1 MFPLPLVT
9 WFMMENLLDSKNK
22 ESLKF
27 LLTYPLF
34 DQDTFESRIKE
45 LLSLDINGVF
55 SFGKVQ
61 LKKICILGKG
71 SVGLV
76 TLARFKGQYFAL
88 KIRRTDA
95 NRANMFDEVVY
106 QSLANS
112 IGIGPFLV
120 NFSENFILMEFV
132 NGSNI
137 VEWYSSVRTTNERIL
152 KCTALILEQCYLLD
166 CLKLDHGQLNRLD
179 RHIIISKDD
188 RPTILDFETSS
199 AMRRVSNIT
208 SVSQSIFLHGPIYSR
223 LQDLIIKDRTQIMKN
238 IKDYKIQMN
247 YEKFKKILNL
257 LRH

>member
-1 MFPLPLVT
+1 
-9 WFMMENLLDSKNK
+9 MMENLLDSKNK

-34 DQDTFESRIKE
+34 DQDTFESRINE
-45 LLSLDINGVF
+45 LLSLDINGIF
-55 SFGKVQ
+55 SFGNVQ

-76 TLARFKGQYFAL
+76 TLARFKMKYFAL

-95 NRANMFDEVVY
+95 NRTNMFDEVVY

-112 IGIGPFLV
+112 VGIGPFLV
-120 NFSENFILMEFV
+120 NFSDNFILMEFIK
-132 NGSNI
+132 GSNI
-137 VEWYSSVRTTNERIL
+137 VDWYNSVRTSNERIL

-208 SVSQSIFLHGPIYSR
+208 SVAQSIFLHGPIYSR
-223 LQDLIIKDRTQIMKN
+223 LRDSIKKDRTQIMKN

-257 LRH
+257 VR

>member
-9 WFMMENLLDSKNK
+9 WSMMENLLDSKNK

-132 NGSNI
+132 KGSNI
-137 VEWYSSVRTTNERIL
+137 VEWYSSVQTTNERVL

-188 RPTILDFETSS
+188 SPIILDFETSS
-199 AMRRVSNIT
+199 AMRKVSNIT

-223 LQDLIIKDRTQIMKN
+223 LQDSINKDRTQIMKN
-238 IKDYKIQMN
+238 IKDYKIQIN
-247 YEKFKKILNL
+247 YEKFRNILNL

>member
-34 DQDTFESRIKE
+34 DQDTFESRVKE

-76 TLARFKGQYFAL
+76 TLAKFKGQYFAL

-132 NGSNI
+132 KGSNI

-152 KCTALILEQCYLLD
+152 KCTVLILEQCYLLD
-166 CLKLDHGQLNRLD
+166 CLRLDHGQLNRLD
-179 RHIIISKDD
+179 RHIIISKEDK
-188 RPTILDFETSS
+188 PTILDFETSS

-223 LQDLIIKDRTQIMKN
+223 LQNSINKDRIQIMKN

-247 YEKFKKILNL
+247 YKKFKKILNM

>member
-1 MFPLPLVT
+1 
-9 WFMMENLLDSKNK
+9 MMENLFDSENK

-45 LLSLDINGVF
+45 LLSLDITGIF

-76 TLARFKGQYFAL
+76 TLATFKGKYFAL

-95 NRANMFDEVVY
+95 NRMNMFDEVVY

-112 IGIGPFLV
+112 NGIGPFLV
-120 NFSENFILMEFV
+120 NFSDNFILMEFV
-132 NGSNI
+132 KGYSI
-137 VEWYSSVRTTNERIL
+137 VEWYNSVQTTNERIL

-199 AMRRVSNIT
+199 AMRRASNIT

-223 LQDLIIKDRTQIMKN
+223 VRDSINKDRRQIMKN

-247 YEKFKKILNL
+247 HEKFIEILKL

>member
-1 MFPLPLVT
+1 
-9 WFMMENLLDSKNK
+9 MMENLLDSKNK

-76 TLARFKGQYFAL
+76 TLAKFNGQYFAL

-132 NGSNI
+132 KGSNI
-137 VEWYSSVRTTNERIL
+137 VEWYSSVQTTNERVL
-152 KCTALILEQCYLLD
+152 KCTALILEQCYHLD

-223 LQDLIIKDRTQIMKN
+223 LQDSINKDRTQIMKN

-247 YEKFKKILNL
+247 YEKFRNILNM

>member
-1 MFPLPLVT
+1 
-9 WFMMENLLDSKNK
+9 MMENLLDSKNK

-34 DQDTFESRIKE
+34 DQDTFENRIKE

-76 TLARFKGQYFAL
+76 TLARFKGQFFAL

-132 NGSNI
+132 KGSNI
-137 VEWYSSVRTTNERIL
+137 VEWYSSVQTTNERVL

-166 CLKLDHGQLNRLD
+166 CLTLDHGQLNRLD
-179 RHIIISKDD
+179 HHIIISKDD

-223 LQDLIIKDRTQIMKN
+223 LQDSINKDRTQIMKN

-247 YEKFKKILNL
+247 YEKFRNILNM

>member
-1 MFPLPLVT
+1 MIWTDSNRIVSIEGTKNMSIKEHANRIIQNDIGSGSHGSITSDLKKSYSIYLGNERKLSNFVST
-9 WFMMENLLDSKNK
+9 AISHMFMMENLLDSENK

-45 LLSLDINGVF
+45 LLSLDINGIF

-76 TLARFKGQYFAL
+76 TLARFKGKYFAL

-95 NRANMFDEVVY
+95 NRMNMFDEVVY

-120 NFSENFILMEFV
+120 NFSDNFMLMEFV
-132 NGSNI
+132 KGSNI
-137 VEWYSSVRTTNERIL
+137 VDWYNS
-152 KCTALILEQCYLLD
+152 Y
-166 CLKLDHGQLNRLD
+166 G
-179 RHIIISKDD
+179 
-188 RPTILDFETSS
+188 
-199 AMRRVSNIT
+199 
-208 SVSQSIFLHGPIYSR
+208 
-223 LQDLIIKDRTQIMKN
+223 LQMKE
-238 IKDYKIQMN
+238 Y
-247 YEKFKKILNL
+247 
-257 LRH
+257 

>member
-1 MFPLPLVT
+1 
-9 WFMMENLLDSKNK
+9 MMENLFDSENK

-45 LLSLDINGVF
+45 LLSLDISGIF

-76 TLARFKGQYFAL
+76 TLARFNGKYFAL

-95 NRANMFDEVVY
+95 NRMNMFDEVVY

-112 IGIGPFLV
+112 NGIGPFLV
-120 NFSENFILMEFV
+120 NFSDNFILMEFV
-132 NGSNI
+132 KGYSI
-137 VEWYSSVRTTNERIL
+137 VEWYNSVQTTNERIL

-223 LQDLIIKDRTQIMKN
+223 VLESINKDRRQIMKN

-247 YEKFKKILNL
+247 HEKFIEILKL

>member
-9 WFMMENLLDSKNK
+9 WFMMENLLDSENK

-45 LLSLDINGVF
+45 LLSLDINGIF

-76 TLARFKGQYFAL
+76 TLARFKGKYFAL

-95 NRANMFDEVVY
+95 NRTNMFDEAIY

-112 IGIGPFLV
+112 VGIGPFLI
-120 NFSENFILMEFV
+120 NFSDNFMLMEFV
-132 NGSNI
+132 KGSNI
-137 VEWYSSVRTTNERIL
+137 VAWYNSIRTSNERIL

-199 AMRRVSNIT
+199 AIRRVSNIT
-208 SVSQSIFLHGPIYSR
+208 SVAQSIFLHGPIYSR
-223 LQDLIIKDRTQIMKN
+223 LRDSINKDRTQIMKN
-238 IKDYKIQMN
+238 IKDYKIHMN
-247 YEKFKKILNL
+247 HEKFKNILNL
-257 LRH
+257 LKH

>member
-1 MFPLPLVT
+1 
-9 WFMMENLLDSKNK
+9 MMENLLDSENK

-45 LLSLDINGVF
+45 LLSLDINGIF

-76 TLARFKGQYFAL
+76 TLARFKGKYFAL

-95 NRANMFDEVVY
+95 NRMNMFDEVVY

-120 NFSENFILMEFV
+120 NFSDNFMLMEFV
-132 NGSNI
+132 KGSNI
-137 VEWYSSVRTTNERIL
+137 VDWYNSIRTTDERIL
-152 KCTALILEQCYLLD
+152 KCILLSLNNVISLI
-166 CLKLDHGQLNRLD
+166 
-179 RHIIISKDD
+179 
-188 RPTILDFETSS
+188 
-199 AMRRVSNIT
+199 A
-208 SVSQSIFLHGPIYSR
+208 
-223 LQDLIIKDRTQIMKN
+223 
-238 IKDYKIQMN
+238 
-247 YEKFKKILNL
+247 
-257 LRH
+257 

>member
-1 MFPLPLVT
+1 
-9 WFMMENLLDSKNK
+9 MMENLLDTKNK

-45 LLSLDINGVF
+45 LLSLDINDVF

-95 NRANMFDEVVY
+95 NRANLFDEVVY

-120 NFSENFILMEFV
+120 NFSENFILMEYV
-132 NGSNI
+132 KGSNI
-137 VEWYSSVRTTNERIL
+137 LEWYSSVRTTNERIL

-223 LQDLIIKDRTQIMKN
+223 LQDSINKDRTHIMKN

>member
-1 MFPLPLVT
+1 
-9 WFMMENLLDSKNK
+9 MMENLLDDENK

-45 LLSLDINGVF
+45 LLSLDINGIF
-55 SFGKVQ
+55 SVGKVQ

-76 TLARFKGQYFAL
+76 TLARFRGKYFAL

-95 NRANMFDEVVY
+95 NRMNMFDEVVY

-120 NFSENFILMEFV
+120 NFSDNFILMEFV
-132 NGSNI
+132 KGPNI
-137 VEWYSSVRTTNERIL
+137 VDWYNSVRTTDERIL

-223 LQDLIIKDRTQIMKN
+223 LQGSINKDTTQIMKN

-247 YEKFKKILNL
+247 HDKFKKILNL
-257 LRH
+257 LRR

>member
-1 MFPLPLVT
+1 
-9 WFMMENLLDSKNK
+9 MMENLLDSKNK

-34 DQDTFESRIKE
+34 DQDTFESRINE
-45 LLSLDINGVF
+45 LLSLDINGIF
-55 SFGKVQ
+55 SFGNVQ

-76 TLARFKGQYFAL
+76 TLARFKMKYFAL

-95 NRANMFDEVVY
+95 NRTNMFDEVVY

-112 IGIGPFLV
+112 VGIGPFLV
-120 NFSENFILMEFV
+120 NFSDNFILMEFIK
-132 NGSNI
+132 GSNI
-137 VEWYSSVRTTNERIL
+137 VDWYNSVRTSNERIL

-179 RHIIISKDD
+179 RHIIISKDG

-208 SVSQSIFLHGPIYSR
+208 SVAQSIFLHGPIYSR
-223 LQDLIIKDRTQIMKN
+223 LRDSIKKDRTQIMKN

-257 LRH
+257 VR

>member
-1 MFPLPLVT
+1 
-9 WFMMENLLDSKNK
+9 MMENLLDSKNK

-34 DQDTFESRIKE
+34 DQDTYESRIKE

-132 NGSNI
+132 KGSNI

-208 SVSQSIFLHGPIYSR
+208 SVSQSIFLHGPIYFR
-223 LQDLIIKDRTQIMKN
+223 LQDSINKNRTQIMKN
-238 IKDYKIQMN
+238 IKDYKTQMN

>member
-1 MFPLPLVT
+1 
-9 WFMMENLLDSKNK
+9 MMENLLDDENK

-45 LLSLDINGVF
+45 LLSLDINGIF
-55 SFGKVQ
+55 SVGKVQ

-76 TLARFKGQYFAL
+76 TLARFRGKYFAL

-95 NRANMFDEVVY
+95 NRMNMFDEVVY

-120 NFSENFILMEFV
+120 NFSDNFILMEFV
-132 NGSNI
+132 KGSNI
-137 VEWYSSVRTTNERIL
+137 VDWYNSVRTTDERIL

-199 AMRRVSNIT
+199 SMRRVSNIT

-223 LQDLIIKDRTQIMKN
+223 LQGSINKDTTQIMKN

-247 YEKFKKILNL
+247 HDKFKKILNL

>member
-34 DQDTFESRIKE
+34 DQDTFESRVKE

-76 TLARFKGQYFAL
+76 TLAKFKGQYFAL

-132 NGSNI
+132 KGSNI

-152 KCTALILEQCYLLD
+152 KFTVLILEQCYLLD
-166 CLKLDHGQLNRLD
+166 CLRLDHGQLNRLD
-179 RHIIISKDD
+179 RHIIISKEDK
-188 RPTILDFETSS
+188 PTILDFETSS

-223 LQDLIIKDRTQIMKN
+223 LQNSINKDRIQIMKN

-247 YEKFKKILNL
+247 YEKFKKILNM

>member
-1 MFPLPLVT
+1 LFPLPLVT

-34 DQDTFESRIKE
+34 DQDTYESRIKE

-137 VEWYSSVRTTNERIL
+137 VEWYSSVRTTDERIL

-223 LQDLIIKDRTQIMKN
+223 LQDSINKDRTQIMKN

>member
-34 DQDTFESRIKE
+34 DQDTFESRVKE

-76 TLARFKGQYFAL
+76 TLAKFKGQYFAL

-137 VEWYSSVRTTNERIL
+137 VEWYSSVRTTNDRIL
-152 KCTALILEQCYLLD
+152 KCTVLILEQCYLLD
-166 CLKLDHGQLNRLD
+166 CLRLDHGQLNRLD
-179 RHIIISKDD
+179 RHIIISKEDK
-188 RPTILDFETSS
+188 PTILDFETSS

-223 LQDLIIKDRTQIMKN
+223 LQNSINKDRIQIMKN

-247 YEKFKKILNL
+247 YKKFKKILNM

>member
-9 WFMMENLLDSKNK
+9 WFMMENLLDSKNR

-132 NGSNI
+132 KGSNI
-137 VEWYSSVRTTNERIL
+137 VEWYSSVRNTNERIL
-152 KCTALILEQCYLLD
+152 KCTALILEQCYFLD
-166 CLKLDHGQLNRLD
+166 RLKLDHGQLNRLD
-179 RHIIISKDD
+179 RHIIISKDG

-223 LQDLIIKDRTQIMKN
+223 LQDSINKDRTQIMKN